1 MKMKRIFRSTYFS
14 HHVTMSGY
22 FPSCSPHL
30 VHSCWI
36 RLLVV
41 ASSKTFVLI
50 FYTPLPPCS
59 RKASSLIRMH
69 TARCSVNAE
78 ITLSTHI
85 SDHWV
90 LYVLYSIK
98 ACRSMTSLTYI
109 YDSGRD
115 YFAHI
120 DKTEAG
126 DLFFSFLKFIFPVQL
141 VFVRTQLNFPLW
153 SLLESTK

>member
-59 RKASSLIRMH
+59 RKASSLIRLH
-69 TARCSVNAE
+69 TATRSVNVE
-78 ITLSTHI
+78 ITLSTPI

-90 LYVLYSIK
+90 LYVLCSIK
-98 ACRSMTSLTYI
+98 AWRSMASLMCI
-109 YDSGRD
+109 YESGRD
-115 YFAHI
+115 SFAHL
-120 DKTEAG
+120 DKTETG
-126 DLFFSFLKFIFPVQL
+126 DLLFSFLKFIFPVQL
-141 VFVRTQLNFPLW
+141 VFVRTKLNFPIL
-153 SLLESTK
+153 SLL